1 MSDDP
6 YAPFEALL
14 QAEPDDTTLLYGL
27 GRKLLTDGHPA
38 RAEPHLAHCCEV
50 DPSYSAAWRELG
62 RARQETGDTEGARD
76 AYTKAIA
83 AADEK
88 GDLQVAK
95 EAKVFLARL
104 DEGA

>member
-14 QAEPDDTTLLYGL
+14 AAEPDDTTLLYGL

-38 RAEPHLAHCCEV
+38 RAEPHLAHCVEV
-50 DPSYSAAWRELG
+50 DPGYSAAWRELG
-62 RARQETGDTEGARD
+62 RARTETGDSHGARV
-76 AYTKAIA
+76 ALTKAIEVA
-83 AADEK
+83 GEK

-104 DEGA
+104 DEG